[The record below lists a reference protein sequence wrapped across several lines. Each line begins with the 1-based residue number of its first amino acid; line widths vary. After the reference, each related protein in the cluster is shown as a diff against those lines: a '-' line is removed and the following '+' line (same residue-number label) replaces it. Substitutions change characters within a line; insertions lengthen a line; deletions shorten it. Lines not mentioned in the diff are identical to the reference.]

1 MLNGF
6 SASVNGWCAYWIDWN
21 ESDIKCRGL
30 QKKACCDF
38 ESCVCVCVNT
48 QIAHTQWETKK
59 WFIEMTTRMANNTEK
74 PMTKNI
80 ITYIE
85 KKLNEK
91 LNDILL
97 LTN

>member
-1 MLNGF
+1 
-6 SASVNGWCAYWIDWN
+6 
-21 ESDIKCRGL
+21 
-30 QKKACCDF
+30 
-38 ESCVCVCVNT
+38 
-48 QIAHTQWETKK
+48 
-59 WFIEMTTRMANNTEK
+59 MTTRMANNTEK